1 MLQTGLLLITDITGY
16 SKYVHQTELE
26 HAQSSLTDLLNL
38 LIDYTR
44 SPLVLSKLE
53 GDAVFSYAPT
63 EGFLHGQTLVEMV
76 EFTYLAFRKALE
88 LMIRNTTCKCA
99 ACRDLKDLDL
109 KFFVHYG
116 SFTIQKLNEYRELLG
131 NDVNLV
137 HRLAKNHIREKT
149 GFGAYTAYTQAVIDK
164 MELGEIAENMFSHRE
179 TFADVGEVQLYIQDM
194 HEVWERRANEV
205 RITAEKNNPMGGL
218 EFDFPYPPEVMWQYI
233 IAPEFRSVING
244 SETQEFKDLSAGRA
258 GIGSLYICAHGKNQV
273 LQPILDWEPF
283 EQYTTSDLVIGAQ
296 ILHTI
301 RVIPDGDGTKLKYT
315 VGVLEISPAKS
326 LILNLMTRGLF
337 VYKKKTFARLRQR
350 IDEDVSA
357 REPFITTE
365 NRISAG
371 TVAEAVTAHLST
383 GESLLGKP

>member
-16 SKYVHQTELE
+16 SKYLHQTELE
-26 HAQSSLTDLLNL
+26 HARSSLTELLNL

-44 SPLVLSKLE
+44 SPLILSKLE
-53 GDAVFSYAPT
+53 GDAVFSYAST

-76 EFTYLAFRKALE
+76 ESTYLAFRKALE
-88 LMIRNTTCKCA
+88 LMIRNTNCKCA
-99 ACRDLKDLDL
+99 ACRDLKNLDL

-116 SFTIQKLNEYRELLG
+116 SFTIQQLNEYRELLG
-131 NDVNLV
+131 NEVNLV

-164 MELGEIAENMFSHRE
+164 MALGEIAASMIPHRE
-179 TFADVGEVQLYIQDM
+179 TFADVGEVQLYVQNM
-194 HEVWERRANEV
+194 HEVWEKRGEEV
-205 RITAEKNNPMGGL
+205 RITAEKNNPMGRL
-218 EFDFPYPPEVMWQYI
+218 EFDFPYPPEIMWQYI
-233 IAPEFRSVING
+233 ISPEFRSVING

-258 GIGSLYICAHGKNQV
+258 GIGSLYVCAHGKNQV

-283 EQYTTSDLVIGAQ
+283 DQYTTSDLVLGVQ

-301 RVIPDGDGTKLKYT
+301 QVIPDGEGTKLKYT
-315 VGVLEISPAKS
+315 VGIMDTSPVRS

-337 VYKKKTFARLRQR
+337 VYKKKTFARLRER
-350 IDEDVSA
+350 IDEDMSD
-357 REPFITTE
+357 RGPFITTE

-371 TVAEAVTAHLST
+371 TVAEAVAEHLSA
-383 GESLLGKP
+383 GES

>member
-26 HAQSSLTDLLNL
+26 HAQSSLAELLNL

-76 EFTYLAFRKALE
+76 ETTYLAFRKALE
-88 LMIRNTTCKCA
+88 LMVRNTNCTCA
-99 ACRDLKDLDL
+99 ACRSLKDLDL

-116 SFTIQKLNEYRELLG
+116 SFTIQKLSEYRELLG
-131 NDVNLV
+131 NEVNLI

-164 MELGEIAENMFSHRE
+164 MGLGEIAEGMISHSE
-179 TFADVGEVQLYIQDM
+179 TFADVGEVQLYVQNM
-194 HEVWERRANEV
+194 HDVWERRANEV
-205 RITAEKNNPMGGL
+205 RITAEKNNLMGGL
-218 EFDFPYPPEVMWQYI
+218 EFDFPYPSEVMWQYI
-233 IAPEFRSVING
+233 VAPEFRSVING

-258 GIGSLYICAHGKNQV
+258 GIGSLYVCAHGKNQV

-283 EQYTTSDLVIGAQ
+283 EQYTTSDLIMGAQ
-296 ILHTI
+296 LLHTI
-301 RVIPDGDGTKLKYT
+301 QVVPAGNGTKLKYT
-315 VGVLEISPAKS
+315 VGVLEISPAKF
-326 LILNLMTRGLF
+326 LILKLMTRGLF
-337 VYKKKTFARLRQR
+337 VYKKTTFAKLRQR
-350 IDEDVSA
+350 IDEDMA
-357 REPFITTE
+357 DRGPFITTE
-365 NRISAG
+365 SRISK
-371 TVAEAVTAHLST
+371 EAVTEAVAAHLSVD
-383 GESLLGKP
+383 ES